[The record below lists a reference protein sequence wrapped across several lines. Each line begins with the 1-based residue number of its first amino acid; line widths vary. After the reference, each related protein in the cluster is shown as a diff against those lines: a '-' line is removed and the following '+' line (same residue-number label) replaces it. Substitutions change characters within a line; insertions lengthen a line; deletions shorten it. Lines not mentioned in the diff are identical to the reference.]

1 MGQAWE
7 GWRLDCPS
15 VAGSE
20 QISLGDAAH
29 TRRGDAA
36 SKMLSLRW
44 AEFTASGGDG
54 PRAFRSSR
62 YIGSLRTPA
71 IPKGS
76 DVCDG
81 SRGRESFQDIKGS

>member
-1 MGQAWE
+1 M
-7 GWRLDCPS
+7 
-15 VAGSE
+15 AGSE
-20 QISLGDAAH
+20 QISLGDAAR

-36 SKMLSLRW
+36 SKMLSLRR

-54 PRAFRSSR
+54 PRAFRRRR

-81 SRGRESFQDIKGS
+81 SRGREHFQDEDGY